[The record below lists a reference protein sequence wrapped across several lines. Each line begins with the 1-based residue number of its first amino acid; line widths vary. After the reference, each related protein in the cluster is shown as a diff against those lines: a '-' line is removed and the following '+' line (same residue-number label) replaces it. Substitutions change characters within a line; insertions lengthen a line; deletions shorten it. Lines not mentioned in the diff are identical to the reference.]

1 MRGCGGAANQYPQP
15 EPEGSLRTQPAAARS
30 SLRQSSQ
37 CAILV
42 VALLVVVLLVGA
54 LEDCKTVKPGTLP
67 L

>member
-15 EPEGSLRTQPAAARS
+15 EPEGSLRTQPAADPASVSARS
-30 SLRQSSQ
+30 
-37 CAILV
+37 AILLV